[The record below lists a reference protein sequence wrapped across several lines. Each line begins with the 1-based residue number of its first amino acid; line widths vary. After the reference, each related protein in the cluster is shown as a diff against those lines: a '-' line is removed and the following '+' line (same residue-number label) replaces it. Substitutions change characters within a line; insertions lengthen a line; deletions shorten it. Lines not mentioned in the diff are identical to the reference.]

1 MDETAI
7 RAFFEKDQFA
17 KQCGIEIDKV
27 SEGKATCS
35 FEVKESHLNAGGF
48 VQGGAIFTLAD
59 YAFAVAANAT
69 GRQTVSLENQITFM
83 HATKAQKLIAYAYE
97 VSAARKVSFYQV
109 DVTDGEGNKVARMSV
124 TGYGV

>member
-17 KQCGIEIDKV
+17 KQCGIQIDSV
-27 SEGKATCS
+27 CEGKATCS
-35 FEVKESHLNAGGF
+35 FETGNNHLNAAGF

-69 GRQTVSLENQITFM
+69 GKQTVSLENQITFM

-97 VSAARKVSFYQV
+97 VSAAKKVNFYQV

-124 TGYGV
+124 TGYAV